1 MATPATIATLDQC
14 IVQDLVTDKG
24 RLFEICLLAGN
35 HDTTMRQVLS
45 HTLVQGLCQPKFKA
59 VQLGFMQSVKRCLTS
74 KVLQPTA
81 QQTVIKK
88 MEETQQLTPDMEELK
103 KISDTMRQ
111 ASLDMKQSVSTTPP
125 GMMELNKAQEEL
137 KQLQVEITQ
146 LKTRNAQLETRGNML
161 EEQKERLDNDID
173 RIRGDL
179 QQQIEKQQRNN
190 QVVKEEEMTPEMVE
204 RVNMNNNQME
214 ISNMA
219 LGSSIED
226 ILRRLNIS
234 VGNNAELRRDVE
246 QLSNSIAELEVIE
259 VEDLIETIHA
269 IDDKEVKDQITDEI
283 CQGKKIVRR
292 RQTRRSRKIK
302 RGRPKGSKNSYK
314 RQRKTKHQISM
325 NQRRRNKKGSQK
337 KGRK

>member
-1 MATPATIATLDQC
+1 MSLREEK
-14 IVQDLVTDKG
+14 V
-24 RLFEICLLAGN
+24 
-35 HDTTMRQVLS
+35 
-45 HTLVQGLCQPKFKA
+45 KA
-59 VQLGFMQSVKRCLTS
+59 QSEAE
-74 KVLQPTA
+74 A

-190 QVVKEEEMTPEMVE
+190 LVVKEEEMTPELVE

-214 ISNMA
+214 ESNMA
-219 LGSSIED
+219 LGSSIEE

-292 RQTRRSRKIK
+292 RQTRRSKKIK

-314 RQRKTKHQISM
+314 RERKTKHQISM